1 MKIAIPFA
9 EGQIFQHFG
18 KSTQFKLVTV
28 EEGKI
33 TDQRL
38 LDAEGH
44 GHGALA
50 AFLKEQGVD
59 TVICGGMGEGARTG
73 LTQLGIQIYAGAQGD
88 VAAAVQQLLEGK
100 LTDVPGGCGHHHGH
114 EEGHGCGH
122 KHDHGEDGH
131 GCGHHEHQGHEE
143 KDLRA
148 AAKAELKEKQHQE
161 KKADKHA
168 EKHAE
173 KHEEKHK
180 DKHEAKHVDKHEG
193 KHEDKHAD
201 KHEDKHADKHAEK
214 HAEKHEEKH
223 EDKHKDKYGAKEK
236 KAAKEN

>member
-173 KHEEKHK
+173 KHEEKH
-180 DKHEAKHVDKHEG
+180 
-193 KHEDKHAD
+193 
-201 KHEDKHADKHAEK
+201 
-214 HAEKHEEKH
+214 
-223 EDKHKDKYGAKEK
+223 EDKHKDKHGAKEK